1 MELPKTEVERLNAL
15 SQYQILDTA
24 PEAYFDDLT
33 HLAAYICQ
41 TPIAAIGLTDADRHW
56 FKSKMGFV
64 SSEELRETTF
74 CADVILQKDLLVVS
88 DTLNDHRYTDNRF
101 VTNGAHIR
109 FYAGAPL
116 VNPDGFVLGTLCVL
130 DHVPRT
136 LNAHQQEA
144 LQTLARQVVTQL
156 ELRRNLEVLEDSIA
170 ERRKSEALLRHNAF
184 HDQLTG
190 LPNRALFMSR
200 LAGEIEKAKQ
210 LQDYLFAVLFI
221 DLDRFKVVNDS
232 LGHIVGDQLLIA
244 IARRLTACLRPVDLV
259 ARLGG
264 DEFALLIDNL
274 NSIRDA
280 TDVAE
285 RIQAELKLPFHLNGH
300 EIFSSA
306 SVGIALS
313 SIGYTQ
319 PQDLLRDA
327 DTAMYRAKLLGK
339 TRYEIFDPSMHDS
352 VVTLLQ
358 LETDLRRAIAR
369 QEFRIYYQPIIL
381 LETGKITGFEALVHW
396 QHPTRGLVPPG
407 DFISVAEETGA
418 IVPLGYWVIQAAC
431 RQMQAWLSQF
441 PQKSL
446 TLSVN
451 ISSKQFSQPDLIEQ
465 ISQTL
470 QTTGLAANKFK
481 LEITESVIMENAD
494 SAMAMLLQLRDLG
507 IELQLDD
514 FGTGYSSLSYLH
526 RFPVDGLKIDRS
538 FISQVDP
545 KHSCGSQILTP
556 IVGTILT
563 LAENMNIDVTAE
575 GVETANQL
583 AQLKAL
589 ACKYAQG
596 YFFARPLDQAATAA
610 LLAADPQW

>member
-88 DTLNDHRYTDNRF
+88 DTLNDQRYTDNRF

-339 TRYEIFDPSMHDS
+339 TRYEIFDPTMHDS

-369 QEFRIYYQPIIL
+369 QEFQLYYQPIIL

-418 IVPLGYWVIQAAC
+418 IVPLGYWVIQEAC

-441 PQKSL
+441 PEKSL

-470 QTTGLAANKFK
+470 QTTGLAADKFK
-481 LEITESVIMENAD
+481 LEITESVIMENAE
-494 SAMAMLLQLRDLG
+494 SATAMLLHLRDLG

-538 FISQVDP
+538 FISQGDP

-583 AQLKAL
+583 AQLKSL

>member
-1 MELPKTEVERLNAL
+1 MELPKSEVERLNAL

-24 PEAYFDDLT
+24 PEASFDDLT

-41 TPIAAIGLTDADRHW
+41 TPIAAIGLTDEHRQW
-56 FKSKMGFV
+56 FKSKMGFL
-64 SSEELRETTF
+64 STEELRETTF
-74 CADVILQKDLLVVS
+74 CADVILQKDLLIVS
-88 DTLNDHRYTDNRF
+88 DALHDERYVTNRF
-101 VTNGAHIR
+101 VRNGAHIR

-136 LNAHQQEA
+136 LNEQQKEA
-144 LQTLARQVVTQL
+144 LRSLARQVVTQL
-156 ELRRNLEVLEDSIA
+156 ELRRNLEALEENIA
-170 ERRKSEALLRHNAF
+170 ERRRSEALLRHNAF

-190 LPNRALFMSR
+190 LPNRAAFMSR
-200 LAGEIEKAKQ
+200 LAGEIEKTKQ
-210 LQDYLFAVLFI
+210 LQNYLFAVLFV

-232 LGHIVGDQLLIA
+232 LGHIVGDQLLVA
-244 IARRLTACLRPVDLV
+244 IARRLTTCLRPVDMV

-264 DEFALLIDNL
+264 DEFAILIDNL
-274 NSIRDA
+274 SSIRDA

-285 RIQAELKLPFHLNGH
+285 RIQAELKVPFHLNGH
-300 EIFSSA
+300 EIFSST

-327 DTAMYRAKLLGK
+327 DTAMYRAKLLGR
-339 TRYEIFDPSMHDS
+339 TRYEIFDPAMHESMVS
-352 VVTLLQ
+352 LLQ

-369 QEFRIYYQPIIL
+369 QEFQIYYQPIIL

-418 IVPLGYWVIQAAC
+418 IVPLGYWVIQEAC
-431 RQMQAWLSQF
+431 RQVQAWLSQF
-441 PQKSL
+441 PAK
-446 TLSVN
+446 TFTISVN

-470 QTTGLAANKFK
+470 RTTGLVAKHFK
-481 LEITESVIMENAD
+481 LEITESVIMENAE
-494 SAMAMLLQLRDLG
+494 SATAMLVHLRDLG

-545 KHSCGSQILTP
+545 KRPCKSQTLTP

-563 LAENMNIDVTAE
+563 LAQNLNVDVTAE
-575 GVETANQL
+575 GVETSHQL
-583 AQLKAL
+583 AQLKGL
-589 ACKYAQG
+589 KCKYAQG
-596 YFFARPLDQAATAA
+596 YFFARPLDQVATAA